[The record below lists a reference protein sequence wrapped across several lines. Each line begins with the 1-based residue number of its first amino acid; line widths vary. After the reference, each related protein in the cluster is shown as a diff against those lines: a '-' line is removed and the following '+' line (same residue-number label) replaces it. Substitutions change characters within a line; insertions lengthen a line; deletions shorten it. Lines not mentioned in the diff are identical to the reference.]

1 MLTSMTSKFS
11 LDLAN
16 RFAGIESCTYW
27 KLCYQILY
35 DFINVSVVIIFLWK
49 GAMHGRV
56 IINNYSFAKQNSYV
70 SLNLFNLF
78 INKLLTF
85 IGSRIVGEDCYGN
98 GKCYRGVEHLV
109 ENY

>member
-1 MLTSMTSKFS
+1 
-11 LDLAN
+11 
-16 RFAGIESCTYW
+16 
-27 KLCYQILY
+27 
-35 DFINVSVVIIFLWK
+35 
-49 GAMHGRV
+49 MHGRV

-98 GKCYRGVEHLV
+98 
-109 ENY
+109 

>member
-1 MLTSMTSKFS
+1 
-11 LDLAN
+11 
-16 RFAGIESCTYW
+16 
-27 KLCYQILY
+27 
-35 DFINVSVVIIFLWK
+35 
-49 GAMHGRV
+49 MHERV

-78 INKLLTF
+78 GIINVIINKLLTF

>member
-1 MLTSMTSKFS
+1 
-11 LDLAN
+11 
-16 RFAGIESCTYW
+16 
-27 KLCYQILY
+27 
-35 DFINVSVVIIFLWK
+35 
-49 GAMHGRV
+49 MHERV

-78 INKLLTF
+78 GIINVIINKLLTF

-98 GKCYRGVEHLV
+98 GKCYRGVEHLA

>member
-1 MLTSMTSKFS
+1 MWLF
-11 LDLAN
+11 
-16 RFAGIESCTYW
+16 
-27 KLCYQILY
+27 
-35 DFINVSVVIIFLWK
+35 FLWE
-49 GAMHGRV
+49 GAMHERV

-70 SLNLFNLF
+70 SLNNLGIIDVI

-98 GKCYRGVEHLV
+98 WKCYRGVEHLV